1 MNTLFIGIGG
11 FCSAGVAGRQLKLY
25 EKSLPFD
32 FIRCKFSSVIY
43 FIDNNFINF
52 LPTIGQPPDVIK
64 DKLIIYFMKTHT
76 FYHHD
81 LLNNDIYEAFNRR
94 INRFI
99 NVLIEHN
106 DICFYRAITSQQI
119 SDEINLRTDFY
130 NVLCN
135 KYPLLNFKII
145 FISFIFN
152 NNIDFIYYKSI
163 DSKSV
168 IFYIPIIFSQ
178 DHITSYCANCIE
190 FIKKHGFIT
199 NKIKINVHNLD
210 FINDDFIEVDKN
222 ELFLD
227 NYV

>member
-1 MNTLFIGIGG
+1 
-11 FCSAGVAGRQLKLY
+11 
-25 EKSLPFD
+25 
-32 FIRCKFSSVIY
+32 
-43 FIDNNFINF
+43 
-52 LPTIGQPPDVIK
+52 
-64 DKLIIYFMKTHT
+64 MKTHT

-106 DICFYRAITSQQI
+106 DIYFYRAITSQQI

-168 IFYIPIIFSQ
+168 IFYIPIRI
-178 DHITSYCANCIE
+178 NE
-190 FIKKHGFIT
+190 F
-199 NKIKINVHNLD
+199 
-210 FINDDFIEVDKN
+210 
-222 ELFLD
+222 
-227 NYV
+227 